1 LRREYPVQPIAG
13 VGALIVHEGKLLL
26 VKRGVDPAKG
36 KWSIPGGAVELG
48 EKMRDA
54 VIREV
59 KEECGLDVEIALD
72 RPLDAIDNITMSKDG
87 RLKYHYVL
95 LQFLVRLKGG
105 TLQPA
110 SDVLDAKWVPFDE
123 VKTYDLTK
131 SFRSFFE
138 KHQDELKSI

>member
-1 LRREYPVQPIAG
+1 MRREYPEQPIVG

-48 EKMRDA
+48 EKIRDA

-59 KEECGLDVEIALD
+59 KEECGLDVEIASD
-72 RPLDAIDNITMSKDG
+72 KPLDAIDNPTMSKNG
-87 RLKYHYVL
+87 RLKYHYVF
-95 LQFLVRLKGG
+95 LQFLVRLKSGV
-105 TLQPA
+105 LRPA
-110 SDVLDAKWVPFDE
+110 SDVLDAKWVPFNE

-138 KHQDELKSI
+138 KHQDELKNI

>member
-1 LRREYPVQPIAG
+1 
-13 VGALIVHEGKLLL
+13 
-26 VKRGVDPAKG
+26 
-36 KWSIPGGAVELG
+36 
-48 EKMRDA
+48 
-54 VIREV
+54 
-59 KEECGLDVEIALD
+59 VEIALEK
-72 RPLDAIDNITMSKDG
+72 PLDAIDNITMSKDG

-105 TLQPA
+105 TLRAA
-110 SDVLDAKWVPFDE
+110 SDVLDAKWVPFDK

>member
-1 LRREYPVQPIAG
+1 MRREYPEQPIVG
-13 VGALIVHEGKLLL
+13 VGALIVHERKLLL

-48 EKMRDA
+48 ERMRDA

-72 RPLDAIDNITMSKDG
+72 RPVDAIDNITMSKDG
-87 RLKYHYVL
+87 RFKYHYVL

-105 TLQPA
+105 VLRPA
-110 SDVLDAKWVPFDE
+110 SDVLDATWVPFE
-123 VKTYDLTK
+123 KVKTYDLTK
-131 SFRSFFE
+131 SFRVFFG
-138 KHQDELKSI
+138 KHQDKLKSF

>member
-1 LRREYPVQPIAG
+1 LRREYPEQPIVV
-13 VGALIVHEGKLLL
+13 VGALIVHERKLLL
-26 VKRGVDPAKG
+26 VKRSVDPAKG

-59 KEECGLDVEIALD
+59 KEECSLDVEIALD
-72 RPLDAIDNITMSKDG
+72 KPLDAIDNVTMSKDG
-87 RLKYHYVL
+87 RFKYHCVL

-105 TLQPA
+105 ALRPA
-110 SDVLDAKWVPFDE
+110 SDVLDAKWIPFNE

-138 KHQDELKSI
+138 KHQDKLKSI